1 MAKTKTSDRLQYQKT
16 SGIGNKEIFGGD
28 EYIYFSYILEDNDG
42 NIWMTTWDQGV
53 YKYEGKN
60 IINYSVREDNKVVN
74 LVSMYKDKK
83 GSLWLGTLENGAFK
97 FNGDTFE
104 KFN

>member
-1 MAKTKTSDRLQYQKT
+1 
-16 SGIGNKEIFGGD
+16 
-28 EYIYFSYILEDNDG
+28 
-42 NIWMTTWDQGV
+42 MTTWDQGV
-53 YKYEGKN
+53 YKYDGKN

-97 FNGDTFE
+97 FNGYTFE

>member
-1 MAKTKTSDRLQYQKT
+1 MSSQINNYSAVQESFQGEKSGSVDLTS
-16 SGIGNKEIFGGD
+16 
-28 EYIYFSYILEDNDG
+28 
-42 NIWMTTWDQGV
+42 
-53 YKYEGKN
+53 N